1 MADRLLNLI
10 EPDDLG
16 SGARLLAWLVGGSI
30 GAILAAATLLLL
42 LGAHLS

>member
-16 SGARLLAWLVGGSI
+16 SGARLFGWLVGGLV
-30 GAILAAATLLLL
+30 GAIVATAALLLL